1 MVTVN
6 SIPVAWLRHLDTG
19 LNSGFMI
26 QTMWLC
32 LQKIRQRAN
41 FDGLCRFILM
51 FPYFPRNLFFFS
63 WLMMVYHPLPH
74 QPGMPGLDYF
84 ERSQFHHFEG
94 IECSGL
100 EVGGRWKDTIENLG
114 SHWTITYHHG
124 GYHVGFDLILLAK
137 SHPFPWNDRNT

>member
-51 FPYFPRNLFFFS
+51 FPYFPRNLIFFF
-63 WLMMVYHPLPH
+63 MVDDGLSSSSPSARHAGIGLFRALAVSPL
-74 QPGMPGLDYF
+74 
-84 ERSQFHHFEG
+84 
-94 IECSGL
+94 
-100 EVGGRWKDTIENLG
+100 
-114 SHWTITYHHG
+114 
-124 GYHVGFDLILLAK
+124 
-137 SHPFPWNDRNT
+137 